1 VVVVRKILY
10 CEKRDGQRVL
20 FEKTKI
26 VNAIYKAFEVSQ
38 EGNKIIAQKMTETI
52 MENIL
57 RIHRDNTPT
66 IEDIQDLVED
76 TLISHNF
83 RTTAKNY
90 IRYRYERAKV
100 RGIS

>member
-1 VVVVRKILY
+1 MRKIMY

-20 FEKTKI
+20 FEKVRI
-26 VNAIYKAFEVSQ
+26 VNAIYKAFEASQ

-57 RIHRDNTPT
+57 RIHRDGTPT

-83 RTTAKNY
+83 RATAKKY
-90 IRYRYERAKV
+90 ILYREKRAKM
-100 RGIS
+100 RLIS

>member
-1 VVVVRKILY
+1 MRKIMY

-20 FEKTKI
+20 FEKIKI
-26 VNAIYKAFEVSQ
+26 VNAIYKAFEASQ

-57 RIHRDNTPT
+57 RIHRDETPT

-83 RTTAKNY
+83 RSTAKKY
-90 IRYRYERAKV
+90 ILYREERAKLRV
-100 RGIS
+100 VS